1 MKYPIF
7 LILIFLGFTAPA
19 QEKIEAVDTSYVL
32 ISSIE
37 QSCRNIIFTDS
48 MFVAWNTASVEN
60 IQSSLLRRSDDYLKW
75 IMPLYKKGD
84 NYRLSFCK
92 VLNDDSLITRE
103 DFKKGFFIIEE
114 TVADNGWHN
123 RFLLTCSNGGNF
135 KLVSYYFKIRDLA
148 WYSSKETK
156 VIQKNE
162 FYKFY
167 NRIKRQNEWEFIR
180 GNLVVTKFTE
190 DKIASYV
197 FAGKGSIK
205 AMNQFYELTGQD
217 PAL

>member
-1 MKYPIF
+1 MKYLLF
-7 LILIFLGFTAPA
+7 LILIFLGFVAPA
-19 QEKIEAVDTSYVL
+19 QKQSEAVDTSYVL

-37 QSCRNIIFTDS
+37 QSCKNIIFTDS
-48 MFVAWNTASVEN
+48 MFVAWNVASVEN
-60 IQSSLLRRSDDYLKW
+60 IKSSLLKRSNDYLKW

-114 TVADNGWHN
+114 TIGDNGSHN
-123 RFLLTCSNGGNF
+123 RFLLTCSSGGNF
-135 KLVSYYFKIRDLA
+135 KMVSYHFKIKDLA

-156 VIQKNE
+156 VLQKNK

-167 NRIKRQNEWEFIR
+167 NRIKKQNEWEIIR
-180 GNLVVTKFTE
+180 GNLVVTKFTK
-190 DKIASYV
+190 DKITSYV
-197 FAGKGSIK
+197 FAGKGSRKGI
-205 AMNQFYELTGQD
+205 NQFYELIGRNQ
-217 PAL
+217 